1 MVSTVTSSTIS
12 TITTTTGGTLAA
24 AVAVVAVV
32 ALIGL
37 LMTKELASATQSGK
51 AGLIA
56 RFCDVGI
63 FPLVVA
69 FAVTVGIKVV
79 QILA

>member
-12 TITTTTGGTLAA
+12 TITTTTAVGLATA
-24 AVAVVAVV
+24 IAVVGVL

-37 LMTKELASATQSGK
+37 LMTKELASAGQSGNSK
-51 AGLIA
+51 LVA
-56 RFCDVGI
+56 RFCDVGVL
-63 FPLVVA
+63 PLAVA